1 MTELSNDFYVSV
13 ARNLCTLTD
22 GQWEHKVDQYG
33 NHTIVEAGS
42 KLSLWFRAGGY
53 GNEGKIKIGYD
64 RPRDSKGNYVEVY
77 HPMGGA
83 KLDNPSINVS
93 ASKDA
98 LTVAKDIVRRMLD
111 AAKNVHALVTKQI
124 KDNADYYSKK
134 RLLALDLAD
143 ICHAKVNNPD
153 GEMPTINP
161 YESIKGYLGDVR
173 MGYGT
178 VTVGSDY
185 ATIKLDSIPADLAK
199 KLLLVIHETLKNHA
213 NRTA

>member
-64 RPRDSKGNYVEVY
+64 RPRDAKGEYVYVY

-98 LTVAKDIVRRMLD
+98 LTVAKDIERRVLE
-111 AAKNVHALVTKQI
+111 ACQNVHALVVKRI
-124 KDNADYYSKK
+124 AENAEHEAKK
-134 RLLALDLAD
+134 LGLVTELAA
-143 ICHAKVNNPD
+143 ICRAKVSNPNSSQ
-153 GEMPTINP
+153 PTINP
-161 YESIKGYLGDVR
+161 YESINPRTDYR
-173 MGYGT
+173 CGYGSII
-178 VTVGSDY
+178 VNG
-185 ATIKLDSIPADLAK
+185 DSAEITLRSLPPALAK
-199 KLLLVIHETLKNHA
+199 ELTTVIVETLKKA
-213 NRTA
+213 SNRTA

>member
-64 RPRDSKGNYVEVY
+64 RPRDAKGEYVYVY

-98 LTVAKDIVRRMLD
+98 LTIAKDINRRMLE
-111 AAKNVHALVTKQI
+111 ACKNVHALVVKQI
-124 KDNADYYSKK
+124 VENDAYEAKK
-134 RLLALDLAD
+134 IGLALELAA
-143 ICHAKVNNPD
+143 ICNAKV
-153 GEMPTINP
+153 INP
-161 YESIKGYLGDVR
+161 NSSQPSINLYESINPRTDYR
-173 MGYGT
+173 CGYGT
-178 VTVGSDY
+178 ITVSGDS
-185 ATIKLDSIPADLAK
+185 TEIKLQSLPSVLAK
-199 KLLLVIHETLKNHA
+199 ELTAVIVETLKKA
-213 NRTA
+213 SNRTA

>member
-64 RPRDSKGNYVEVY
+64 RPRDAKGEYVYVY

-83 KLDNPSINVS
+83 KLDDPSIGVS

-98 LTVAKDIVRRMLD
+98 LTVAKDIERRVLD
-111 AAKNVHALVTKQI
+111 ACKNVHALVVKQI
-124 KDNADYYSKK
+124 AQNAEHEAKK
-134 RLLALDLAD
+134 LGLVTDLAA
-143 ICHAKVNNPD
+143 ICNAKVSNPNSSQ
-153 GEMPTINP
+153 PTINP
-161 YESIKGYLGDVR
+161 YESINPRADYR
-173 MGYGT
+173 CGYGT
-178 VTVGSDY
+178 ITVGGDY
-185 ATIKLDSIPADLAK
+185 AEIKLCSLPPALAKELTAVIVETIKKAS
-199 KLLLVIHETLKNHA
+199 

>member
-53 GNEGKIKIGYD
+53 GNDGKIVIGYD
-64 RPRDSKGNYVEVY
+64 RPRDAKGEYVYVY

-83 KLDNPSINVS
+83 RIDNPTIRVS

-98 LTVAKDIVRRMLD
+98 LTIAKDINRRMLE
-111 AAKNVHALVTKQI
+111 ACKNVHALVVKRI
-124 KDNADYYSKK
+124 AELAEYEAKK
-134 RLLALDLAD
+134 LDLVTELAA
-143 ICHAKVNNPD
+143 ICNAKV
-153 GEMPTINP
+153 INP
-161 YESIKGYLGDVR
+161 NSSQPSINLYESINSRADYR
-173 MGYGT
+173 CGYGSII
-178 VTVGSDY
+178 VNG
-185 ATIKLDSIPADLAK
+185 DSTEITLRSLPSVLAK
-199 KLLLVIHETLKNHA
+199 ELTAVIVETLKKA
-213 NRTA
+213 SNRTA

>member
-64 RPRDSKGNYVEVY
+64 RPRDAKGEYVYVY

-98 LTVAKDIVRRMLD
+98 LTVAKDIERRVLG
-111 AAKNVHALVTKQI
+111 ACHHVHALVVKQI
-124 KDNADYYSKK
+124 AQNAEHEAKK
-134 RLLALDLAD
+134 LGLVTDLAA
-143 ICHAKVNNPD
+143 ICNAKVSNPNSSQ
-153 GEMPTINP
+153 PTINP
-161 YESIKGYLGDVR
+161 YESINPRADYR
-173 MGYGT
+173 CGYGT
-178 VTVGSDY
+178 ITVSGDS
-185 ATIKLDSIPADLAK
+185 AEIKLQSLPPVLAK
-199 KLLLVIHETLKNHA
+199 ELTAVIVETLKKA
-213 NRTA
+213 SNRTA

>member
-53 GNEGKIKIGYD
+53 GNDGKIVIGYD
-64 RPRDSKGNYVEVY
+64 RPRDAKGEYVYVY

-83 KLDNPSINVS
+83 RIDNPTIRVS

-98 LTVAKDIVRRMLD
+98 LTIAKDINRRMLE
-111 AAKNVHALVTKQI
+111 ACKNVHALVVKRI
-124 KDNADYYSKK
+124 AELAEYEAKK
-134 RLLALDLAD
+134 LDLVTELAA
-143 ICHAKVNNPD
+143 ICNAKV
-153 GEMPTINP
+153 INP
-161 YESIKGYLGDVR
+161 NSSQPSINLYESINSRADYR
-173 MGYGT
+173 CGYGSIIVNGDST
-178 VTVGSDY
+178 EITLRSLPSVLAKELTAVIVE
-185 ATIKLDSIPADLAK
+185 TIKKAS
-199 KLLLVIHETLKNHA
+199 